1 MAVFISKETNDKL
14 QSQIKDL
21 VKDYESKRD
30 PNKLYKFTGHAFV
43 DTKLHAKFVDGKSEC
58 AYHAGKLIG
67 NFSLVRQSPTDVGFP
82 IPLAEQFNEFRL
94 THKDFTLR
102 LSYVN
107 DGCFANNIATAHSNG
122 VVQLA
127 DFTDYSDC

>member
-14 QSQIKDL
+14 QSQIKEL

-30 PNKLYKFTGHAFV
+30 PNKLYKFTGYAFV
-43 DTKLHAKFVDGKSEC
+43 DTKLHVKFVDGKPEH
-58 AYHAGKLIG
+58 AYHNGKPIG
-67 NFSLVRQSPTDVGFP
+67 SFSMVCQSPTNVGFP
-82 IPLAEQFNEFRL
+82 IPLVERFNAFRL

-102 LSYVN
+102 LSHVN
-107 DGCFANNIATAHSNG
+107 DGCVSADIATAHSNG

-127 DFTDYSDC
+127 DFTDYQ